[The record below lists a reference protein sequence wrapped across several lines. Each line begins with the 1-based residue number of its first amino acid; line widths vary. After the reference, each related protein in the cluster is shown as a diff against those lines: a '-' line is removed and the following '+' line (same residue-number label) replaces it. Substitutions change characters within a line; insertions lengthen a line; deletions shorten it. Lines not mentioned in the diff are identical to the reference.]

1 MMQEIGF
8 FFVAT
13 ASVMFVCLTAIA
25 ALLGESFM
33 LKKENEDQAKRLAAM
48 SIELC
53 QERITKQRLVHELK
67 QLYARLRYYKEPRD
81 AEVN

>member
-1 MMQEIGF
+1 MSMLECSAIVGIVILVGWIG
-8 FFVAT
+8 
-13 ASVMFVCLTAIA
+13 IA
-25 ALLGESFM
+25 GLLIETRYLRES
-33 LKKENEDQAKRLAAM
+33 NEDQAKRLAAM